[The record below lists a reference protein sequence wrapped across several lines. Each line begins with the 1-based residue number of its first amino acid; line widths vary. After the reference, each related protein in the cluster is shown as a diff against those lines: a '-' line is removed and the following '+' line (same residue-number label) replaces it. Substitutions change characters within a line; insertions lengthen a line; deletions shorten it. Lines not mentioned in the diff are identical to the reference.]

1 MFNLVMMGRDEDWD
15 VPIGE
20 LHAGSFPLSRYL
32 EYTDITIAERL
43 KPVDEAS
50 LMKVAALPTV
60 FMSELTSTEDGT
72 RYVTIRTGSVAN
84 LRIDRSTIHYT
95 FQLDCHYGRLPV
107 EDRETFEAAL
117 HLGKWEFTRTHWA
130 IKDGALEDSL
140 LALGLIDHPQ
150 RPSLQ
155 SVTLEATADDT
166 AAYPIA
172 DSVESFLGHVLRDGI
187 DADDVF
193 YRGHAD
199 YRYQLEPSL
208 FRRNPD
214 GGVPRYLRNEAVM
227 VRELLTAHPDEFRAD
242 TFMIDRLVRM
252 QHYGLPTRLLDV
264 TSNPLVALYFCCS
277 ENKFDAAGD
286 QIDGQVVVITTKR
299 ADIKFFDSDTVS
311 CIANLAMLEDE
322 HKNTMRTDLDVAAF
336 NETDQAHRLLHII
349 KAERPY
355 FKPCINPADLNR
367 IVFIKGRIANA
378 RIASQAGA
386 FLLFGHDALLPET
399 GHSSLEVKR
408 ITIRN
413 KAQILKTLAR
423 MNIKSSTIY
432 PGIEKTSGEIARR
445 YETLPN
451 LRPT

>member
-20 LHAGSFPLSRYL
+20 PHVASFPLSRYL
-32 EYTDITIAERL
+32 EYTDVAIAERL
-43 KPVDEAS
+43 KPVDAAS
-50 LMKVAALPTV
+50 LAQVGSLPAV
-60 FMSELTSTEDGT
+60 FMSELRSTDAGT
-72 RYVTIRTGSVAN
+72 LYVTMRTGRVSD
-84 LRIDRSTIHYT
+84 LRVDRNVIRYT
-95 FQLDCHYGRLPV
+95 FALDRHFGCLPV
-107 EDRETFEAAL
+107 EDRDAFEGAL

-140 LALGLIDHPQ
+140 LALGLTDRRHGAAAQP
-150 RPSLQ
+150 
-155 SVTLEATADDT
+155 VTLEPAGEVPV
-166 AAYPIA
+166 AYPVA
-172 DSVESFLGHVLRDGI
+172 DSVESFLAHVLGGTI
-187 DADDVF
+187 DAEDVF

-199 YRYQLEPSL
+199 HRYALEPSL
-208 FRRNPD
+208 FRRHPD

-227 VRELLTAHPDEFRAD
+227 VRELLTAHPDEFRSD

-277 ENKFDAAGD
+277 ESPLDAAGEAV
-286 QIDGQVVVITTKR
+286 DGQVVIITTKR

-311 CIANLAMLEDE
+311 CIANLAMLEDD
-322 HKNTMRTDLDVAAF
+322 HKNKMRTDLSIAEF
-336 NETDQAHRLLHII
+336 NETDEAKRLLHVIR
-349 KAERPY
+349 AEKPY
-355 FKPCINPADLNR
+355 FKPCINPADLSG
-367 IVFIKGRIANA
+367 IVFIKGRNTHA
-378 RIASQAGA
+378 RIASQSGA

-399 GHSSLEVKR
+399 GHSNLEVRR

-413 KAQILKTLAR
+413 KAAILATLHW

-445 YETLPN
+445 YEN
-451 LRPT
+451 RG

>member
-20 LHAGSFPLSRYL
+20 PHVASFPLSRYL
-32 EYTDITIAERL
+32 EYTDVAIAERL
-43 KPVDEAS
+43 KPVDAAS
-50 LMKVAALPTV
+50 LAQVGSLPAV
-60 FMSELTSTEDGT
+60 FMSELRSTDAGT
-72 RYVTIRTGSVAN
+72 LYVTMRTGRVSD
-84 LRIDRSTIHYT
+84 LRVDRNVIRYT
-95 FQLDCHYGRLPV
+95 FALDRHFGCLPV
-107 EDRETFEAAL
+107 EDRDAFEAAL

-140 LALGLIDHPQ
+140 LALGLTDRRHDAAVP
-150 RPSLQ
+150 P
-155 SVTLEATADDT
+155 VTLATSGEAPVP
-166 AAYPIA
+166 YPVA
-172 DSVESFLGHVLRDGI
+172 DSVESFLAHVLGGTM

-199 YRYQLEPSL
+199 HRFSLEPSL

-227 VRELLTAHPDEFRAD
+227 VRELLTAHPDEFRSD

-277 ENKFDAAGD
+277 ESIVDAAGEEV
-286 QIDGQVVVITTKR
+286 DGQVVIITTKR

-311 CIANLAMLEDE
+311 CIANLAMLDDD
-322 HKNTMRTDLDVAAF
+322 HKNKMRTDLSIAEF
-336 NETDQAHRLLHII
+336 NETDEANRLLHVIR
-349 KAERPY
+349 AEKPY
-355 FKPCINPADLNR
+355 FKPCINPADLSR
-367 IVFIKGRIANA
+367 IVFIKGRNTHA
-378 RIASQAGA
+378 RIASQSGA

-399 GHSSLEVKR
+399 GHSNLEVRR

-413 KAQILKTLAR
+413 KAAILATLHR

-445 YETLPN
+445 YEN
-451 LRPT
+451 RG